1 MGDEAVEASKMG
13 VVMVLFAALM
23 VFIVTNVVWGEDISR
38 KFQARMDRTEETS
51 QQKYFSQASQEG
63 GINTPMAGAYSM
75 IEYNIDNI
83 NTIIFATA
91 ADNQDKAQIASDV
104 NKETFDNKLY
114 WLRTNLNGRCNVKA
128 SKNNDG
134 TWDVK
139 VTLLKEV
146 NA

>member
-1 MGDEAVEASKMG
+1 MGDEAVEAGKMG

-23 VFIVTNVVWGEDISR
+23 VFVVTNVVWGEDISR

-75 IEYNIDNI
+75 IEYNIDDVS
-83 NTIIFATA
+83 TITFAAA
-91 ADNQDKAQIASDV
+91 ADNQDKTQIANDV
-104 NKETFDNKLY
+104 NKKTFDNKLY

>member
-23 VFIVTNVVWGEDISR
+23 VFVVTNVVWGEDISR

-91 ADNQDKAQIASDV
+91 ADNQDKAQIANNV
-104 NKETFDNKLY
+104 NKKTFDNKLY
-114 WLRTNLNGRCNVKA
+114 WLRTNLNGRCNVSA
-128 SKNNDG
+128 VKNDDG
-134 TWDVK
+134 AWDVK
-139 VTLLKEV
+139 ITLLKEV
-146 NA
+146 NI